1 MPYLIAISIIDSAA
15 APALNQN
22 GLDITYMRRN
32 DCLLS
37 ISLAAVL
44 ASAAMPSRAATFGT
58 VVPIAGPAS
67 DIALDESRGVL
78 YIANFT
84 ANRIEVMSTSDYSI
98 HSSMNVA
105 PQPGALALSFDSQFL
120 LIAHYGNFTPP
131 DPSRNAITLINLRS
145 NTRQT
150 FATGDPPLGVAFTA
164 DGQAL
169 IVTTTSFVSLDPVS
183 GAMQVMATFA
193 NLGLSL
199 PTALATFPSQVISA
213 ALATS
218 ADGSTVYGIASSG
231 SSQVFYRYRANE
243 RQLYA
248 IGMVAVPTPLPRV
261 SVAADGS
268 WCMIGQYRLDPMA
281 IDLAQ
286 FPNSTTSAKIGG
298 NAIDS
303 TNGIVYAQ
311 ILTASPQ
318 TTTSTIPAT
327 TPAPAQPAGPPV
339 LFIMD
344 ADNLTV
350 RDTLSLPENIVGR
363 SVLSSAADAMYAI
376 TDSGVTVLPVG
387 KLRQYH
393 RLAASPA
400 DLVALGS
407 FCNRAVITKNLTIT
421 DPGGGHTDFQIGSNV
436 TGVTIS
442 PNSGTTPATVQV
454 NVDPNAFQN
463 QNGTVVVPL
472 TIASSTAVNLPPAV
486 RLLINTRN
494 PDQRGTLVDLPGN
507 NVDLLADPARNRFYI
522 LQQDRNQV
530 LVFDGA
536 TYQQIAALRTATT
549 PTQIAFTLDQKYLLI
564 GHDNS
569 QLAYVY
575 DLDSFQQQMS
585 IAFPPGHYPRS
596 LAASGNALLAL
607 VRNAGA
613 GGPGMIDRVDFVA
626 RRASALPSLGI
637 YVNSVNPAGVL
648 TPTPNGASILVAMSD
663 GNVML
668 YDASADT
675 FTVSRKDVTSL
686 QGPYAASSYNSYV
699 VGNNLLNASL
709 VSVGTLETASGTPS
723 GFAFVDQAGLRTTA
737 PGSSSPGVIERVDAT
752 RTGNAKPTAMAESP
766 LVPSTTWPFT
776 RTLAPL
782 TDRSAVIAL
791 TVSGFTVLPWDYDA
805 AVAPPQIVSV
815 VNAADGTKP
824 VAPGGLISVY
834 GQQMSPVNVATQEI
848 PLPTA
853 LGESCLTVNG
863 IAVPMLFVSS
873 QQINGQLPANVN
885 GNATMTLRTPGGI
898 SDNFYFSILP
908 AAPSIFRSG
917 TAGPETGLATIFRND
932 NGQLITPTNP
942 IHPGDIIV
950 IYATGMGRTSPFVDS
965 GLAAPAIPLPNTVI
979 AAAVTLGGVP
989 LNVLYAGLVPG
1000 EVGVYQVN
1008 ALVPQGVPEGM
1019 DIPLVVSQAGSS
1031 TALSVRVVK

>member
-1 MPYLIAISIIDSAA
+1 MHW
-15 APALNQN
+15 NN
-22 GLDITYMRRN
+22 
-32 DCLLS
+32 CVLS
-37 ISLAAVL
+37 ISLAAAL

-67 DIALDESRGVL
+67 DIALDESRGLL

-84 ANRIEVMSTSDYSI
+84 ANRIEVMSTADYSI
-98 HSSMNVA
+98 RSSMNVA

-164 DGQAL
+164 AGEAL
-169 IVTTTSFVSLDPVS
+169 IVTTTSFVVLDPVS
-183 GAMQVMATFA
+183 GAMRVLATFA
-193 NLGLSL
+193 NLGQSL
-199 PTALATFPSQVISA
+199 PTALATIPSQVISA
-213 ALATS
+213 ALTTS
-218 ADGSTVYGIASSG
+218 ADGSTVYGIASSATA
-231 SSQVFYRYRANE
+231 QVFYRYMANG
-243 RQLYA
+243 QLYA
-248 IGMVAVPTPLPRV
+248 IGIVAVPTPLPRV

-268 WCMIGQYRLDPMA
+268 WCMIGQYRLDPTA
-281 IDLAQ
+281 TDLAQ
-286 FPNSTTSAKIGG
+286 FPNSMTSTKIGG

-303 TNGIVYAQ
+303 KAGIIYAQ
-311 ILTASPQ
+311 ILTVSSQ
-318 TTTSTIPAT
+318 TTASTSPTSTPAA
-327 TPAPAQPAGPPV
+327 PAPAATPPV
-339 LFIMD
+339 LSILD

-363 SVLSSAADAMYAI
+363 SVLSSAADVLYAI

-387 KLRQYH
+387 RLKQVH

-407 FCNRAVITKNLTIT
+407 FCNRNVVTKNLTIT

-454 NVDPNAFQN
+454 RIDPNAFQN
-463 QNGTVVVPL
+463 QNGTVTVPL
-472 TIASSTAVNLPPAV
+472 TIVSSSAVNTPPAV

-494 PDQRGTLVDLPGN
+494 PDQRGTLVDVPGN
-507 NVDLLADPARNRFYI
+507 NVDLLADPARDRFYI

-536 TYQQIAALRTATT
+536 TYQQITALRPATT
-549 PTQIAFTLDQKYLLI
+549 PTQMAFTFDQKYLLI

-569 QLAYVY
+569 QLAFVY
-575 DLDSFQQQMS
+575 DLDTFQQQRP
-585 IAFPPGHYPRS
+585 ITFPSGHYPRS

-607 VRNAGA
+607 SRNAGA
-613 GGPGMIDRVDFVA
+613 GGAGMIDRVDFLA
-626 RRASALPSLGI
+626 RRATALPSLGI
-637 YVNSVNPAGVL
+637 YVNDVSPLGVL
-648 TPTPNGASILVAMSD
+648 TPSPNGATILAAMSD

-675 FTVSRKDVTSL
+675 FTVSRKDLTAL
-686 QGPYAASSYNSYV
+686 QGPYAASSYNSYL
-699 VGNNLLNASL
+699 VGNNWLNASL
-709 VSVGTLETASGTPS
+709 VPVGTLETASGTPS
-723 GFAFVDQAGLRTTA
+723 GFAFVDQAGFRTTS
-737 PGSSSPGVIERVDAT
+737 PGASSPGVIARVDTT
-752 RTGNAKPTAMAESP
+752 RAVNAKPTAMAEAP
-766 LVPSTTWPFT
+766 LVPSVAWPFT

-782 TDRSAVIAL
+782 ADRSAVIAL
-791 TVSGFTVLPWDYDA
+791 TVSGFTVLPWNYDA
-805 AVAPPQIVSV
+805 AVVPPQILSV

-824 VAPGGLISVY
+824 VAPGGLISIY
-834 GQQMSPVNVATQEI
+834 GQQMSPVNLATQEI

-908 AAPSIFRSG
+908 VAPSIFRSG
-917 TAGPETGLATIFRND
+917 IAGPETGLATIFRND

-942 IHPGDIIV
+942 IHPNDIII

-965 GLAAPAIPLPNTVI
+965 GLAASADPLSNTLVS
-979 AAAVTLGGVP
+979 AVVTLGGVP

-1000 EVGVYQVN
+1000 EVGVYQIN
-1008 ALVPQGVPEGM
+1008 ASVPAGVPQGL
-1019 DIPLVVSQAGSS
+1019 DIPLVVAQAGSS
-1031 TALSVRVVK
+1031 TTLSVRVVK

>member
-1 MPYLIAISIIDSAA
+1 MRWNGCLI
-15 APALNQN
+15 
-22 GLDITYMRRN
+22 
-32 DCLLS
+32 S
-37 ISLAAVL
+37 ISLAAAL

-67 DIALDESRGVL
+67 DIALDESRGLL

-84 ANRIEVMSTSDYSI
+84 ANRIDVMSTADYSI

-105 PQPGALALSFDSQFL
+105 PQPGALAISFDSQFL

-131 DPSRNAITLINLRS
+131 DPSRNAVTLVNLNS

-164 DGQAL
+164 DGEAL
-169 IVTTTSFVSLDPVS
+169 IVTTTSFVVLDPIS
-183 GAMQVMATFA
+183 GAMQVLATFA
-193 NLGLSL
+193 NLGQSL

-231 SSQVFYRYRANE
+231 SAQAFYRYRANGH
-243 RQLYA
+243 QLYA
-248 IGMVAVPTPLPRV
+248 IGIVAVPTPLPRV

-268 WCMIGQYRLDPMA
+268 WCMIGQYRLDPTA
-281 IDLAQ
+281 TDLAQ
-286 FPNSTTSAKIGG
+286 FPNSATSTQIGG

-303 TNGIVYAQ
+303 KAGIIYAQ
-311 ILTASPQ
+311 ILTASTQ
-318 TTTSTIPAT
+318 TSTATSPTT
-327 TPAPAQPAGPPV
+327 TPAAPVLPAVPPV
-339 LFIMD
+339 LSILD

-350 RDTLSLPENIVGR
+350 RDTLSLAENIVGR
-363 SVLSSAADAMYAI
+363 SLLSSAGDVLYAI

-387 KLRQYH
+387 RLKQFH
-393 RLAASPA
+393 RLAASPS

-407 FCNRAVITKNLTIT
+407 FCNRNVITKSLTIS
-421 DPGGGHTDFQIGSNV
+421 DPGGGHTDFTIGVNV
-436 TGVTIS
+436 TGVTVS

-454 NVDPNAFQN
+454 RIDPNAFQN
-463 QNGTVVVPL
+463 QNGTVAVPL
-472 TIASSTAVNLPPAV
+472 TIASSTAVNLPPTV
-486 RLLINTRN
+486 RLLVNTRN
-494 PDQRGTLVDLPGN
+494 PNQRGTLVDVPGN
-507 NVDLLADPARNRFYI
+507 NVDLLADPARDRFYI

-536 TYQQIAALRTATT
+536 TYQQITALRTATT
-549 PTQIAFTLDQKYLLI
+549 PTQMAFTLDRKYLLI

-569 QLAYVY
+569 QLAFVY
-575 DLDSFQQQMS
+575 DLDSLQQQPS
-585 IAFPPGHYPRS
+585 ITFPPGHYPRS

-613 GGPGMIDRVDFVA
+613 GGRGMIDRVDLSA
-626 RRASALPSLGI
+626 RRATALPSLGI

-648 TPTPNGASILVAMSD
+648 APSPNGASVLVAMPD

-668 YDASADT
+668 YDANADT
-675 FTVSRKDVTSL
+675 FTVSRKDLTAL

-699 VGNNLLNASL
+699 VGNNWLNASL
-709 VSVGTLETASGTPS
+709 VSVGTLETASGAPS
-723 GFAFVDQAGLRTTA
+723 GFAFVDQAGFRTTVPA
-737 PGSSSPGVIERVDAT
+737 STSPGVIERVDPTQAA
-752 RTGNAKPTAMAESP
+752 NAKPTVMAEAP
-766 LVPSTTWPFT
+766 LVSTTAMPFT

-782 TDRSAVIAL
+782 ADRSAVISL
-791 TVSGFTVLPWDYDA
+791 TVSGFTVLSWNYDA
-805 AVAPPQIVSV
+805 AVAPPQISSV

-834 GQQMSPVNVATQEI
+834 GQQMSLVNIATQEL

-873 QQINGQLPANVN
+873 QQINGQLPTNAA

-908 AAPSIFRSG
+908 VAPSIFRSG
-917 TAGPETGLATIFRND
+917 TAGPETGLATVFRDD

-942 IHPGDIIV
+942 IHPNDIIT
-950 IYATGMGRTSPFVDS
+950 IYATGMGQTSPPMVS
-965 GLAAPAIPLPNTVI
+965 GMAAPADPLSNTVTV
-979 AAAVTLGGVP
+979 ASVTLGGVS
-989 LNVLYAGLVPG
+989 LNVLYSGLVPG

-1008 ALVPQGVPEGM
+1008 ASVPSGVPQGM
-1019 DIPLVVSQAGSS
+1019 DIPLVVAQGGSS